1 MSQPDPE
8 PSASFGIVPRGGAGL
23 ISQTSTDPDPCDG
36 LILASDLASALG
48 VDFRLRRE
56 STRGR
61 LQRVSRGLY
70 YPSARWNQLR
80 EDQRYLIRVR
90 GAALIRRGQAV
101 LCHHSA
107 AVLWGLPMLVGWP
120 GEVHL
125 LTERASGGRS
135 DPGIRR
141 HALGMDSRDVT
152 TIDGLLVTTIERTVV
167 DLAAT
172 LDLKSAVAVVDRA
185 LYQDRFRRTLTL
197 TTKVALLA
205 TLERMLPFRGSRRA
219 RAIIQFGTH
228 LSGSPAESA
237 SRVNIALSGFPE
249 PELQHPFIV
258 DGKECETDFYWPEI
272 DGVGECDG
280 REKYFNAKYLAGRS
294 PEQVQYDEK
303 LREDGIRRQ
312 VHGFTRWPA
321 SVGMSQYS
329 LRRRLLELGLQPGP
343 QRALRGLERPQP

>member
-1 MSQPDPE
+1 MSPPSPDPIDRLSLTSRMGTS
-8 PSASFGIVPRGGAGL
+8 PDAG
-23 ISQTSTDPDPCDG
+23 DG
-36 LILASDLASALG
+36 LILASDLANAFG
-48 VDFRLRRE
+48 TDFRLRRE
-56 STRGR
+56 SSRGR

-70 YPSARWNQLR
+70 YPSARWNELR
-80 EDQRYLIRVR
+80 DDQRYLIRVR
-90 GAALIRRGQAV
+90 GAALSRRGQAV

-107 AVLWGLPMLVGWP
+107 AVLWGLPMLIGWP
-120 GEVHL
+120 SEVHL

-141 HALGMDSRDVT
+141 HALGLDARDVT
-152 TIDGLLVTTIERTVV
+152 TIDGLSVTTIERTVV

-172 LDLKSAVAVVDRA
+172 LDVKSAVALVDRA
-185 LYQDRFRRTLTL
+185 LYQDRFGRTPTL
-197 TTKVALLA
+197 TTKDALLA

-219 RAIIQFGTH
+219 RAIIQFATH

-237 SRVNIALSGFPE
+237 SRVNIALSGFPV

-258 DGKECETDFYWPEI
+258 DGKERESDFYWLEI

-280 REKYFNAKYLAGRS
+280 KDKYFNPEYLAGRS
-294 PEQVQYDEK
+294 PEQVLYDEK

-312 VHGFTRWPA
+312 VHGFIRWPA
-321 SVGMSQYS
+321 SVGMSQYP

-343 QRALRGLERPQP
+343 QRVLRGLERPKS

>member
-1 MSQPDPE
+1 MSQPSLDP
-8 PSASFGIVPRGGAGL
+8 SSSL
-23 ISQTSTDPDPCDG
+23 ISRTSTGGEPGDG
-36 LILASDLASALG
+36 LILASDLASAFG
-48 VDFRLRRE
+48 ADFRLRRDIA
-56 STRGR
+56 RG
-61 LQRVSRGLY
+61 LLERVSRGLY
-70 YPSARWNQLR
+70 YPSVRWNQLR

-90 GAALIRRGQAV
+90 GAALARRGQAV

-107 AVLWGLPMLVGWP
+107 AVIWGLPMLIGWP
-120 GEVHL
+120 SDVHL
-125 LTERASGGRS
+125 LTERATGGRS

-141 HALGMDSRDVT
+141 HALGVDARDIT

-172 LDLKSAVAVVDRA
+172 LDLKSAVALVDRA
-185 LYQDRFRRTLTL
+185 LYQDRFGRTRTL
-197 TTKVALLA
+197 TTKDALLA

-219 RAIIQFGTH
+219 RAIIQFATH

-249 PELQHPFIV
+249 PELQHPFTV
-258 DGKECETDFYWPEI
+258 DGKECETDFYWLQI

-280 REKYFNAKYLAGRS
+280 RDKYFNPEFLAGRS

-312 VHGFTRWPA
+312 VHAFTRWPA
-321 SVGMSQYS
+321 SVGMSQYP
-329 LRRRLLELGLQPGP
+329 LRRRLLELGLKPGP
-343 QRALRGLERPQP
+343 QRVLRGLERPKS

>member
-1 MSQPDPE
+1 MHAPAGRDPVDNLSPRMSTSSDP
-8 PSASFGIVPRGGAGL
+8 G
-23 ISQTSTDPDPCDG
+23 DG
-36 LILASDLASALG
+36 LILASDLGSALG

-56 STRGR
+56 ESRGR

-70 YPSARWNQLR
+70 YPRAGWNLLR

-101 LCHHSA
+101 LSHHSA
-107 AVLWGLPMLVGWP
+107 AVLWALPMLIGWP
-120 GEVHL
+120 SEVHL
-125 LTERASGGRS
+125 LTERATGGRS

-141 HALGMDSRDVT
+141 HALGVDARDVT
-152 TIDGLLVTTIERTVV
+152 TVDGLLVTTIERTVV

-172 LDLKSAVAVVDRA
+172 LDLKSAVALVDRA
-185 LYQDRFRRTLTL
+185 LYQDRFGRTPTL
-197 TTKVALLA
+197 TTKEALLA

-249 PELQHPFIV
+249 PELQHPFMV
-258 DGKECETDFYWPEI
+258 DGKKCETDFYWLEI

-280 REKYFNAKYLAGRS
+280 RDKYFNPEFLSGRS
-294 PEQVQYDEK
+294 PEQVHYDEK
-303 LREDGIRRQ
+303 LREDAIRRQ
-312 VHGFTRWPA
+312 VHGFARWPA
-321 SVGMSQYS
+321 SVGMSQYP

-343 QRALRGLERPQP
+343 QRVLRGLERPKP